1 MSPPHLASQI
11 PWTGLT
17 EHIQFAPEPTSAE
30 PRRPRPITG
39 IGKPLPSPIKPDFEV
54 RPTSDHAA
62 RQTATLDFARAFG
75 SLIVEHADARTSL
88 LPKPDVWHTSGLVN
102 DEQLFPP
109 SLISKMLWGHGAK
122 ALLLIIFALNYPENP
137 YEYLPALLYLA
148 QHPRVCFSESQDLRP
163 LGRGLPGLGAYA
175 SQTIARYL
183 FVNLVDVMSGFQG
196 TKKRTLGFTQR
207 QRAWHVAVADYDKT
221 ITDERLHLPFW
232 ISNPNAVYD
241 ATERQHYL
249 QRSFDFMVSW
259 YAIMREAAVRDWA
272 LGLTAVPAF
281 GEKEFIKMVL
291 DELELICSA
300 FKVDEPPPIPVV
312 PDPPT
317 VDVVEVKDLKPSPF
331 TALPLELH
339 IQILSFLPRSALLSI
354 IRVSQQMR
362 TVCRPILYADPLSV
376 VLPPLDSIDL
386 RHSSTFDLA
395 LQNYMPR
402 LVESLVANP
411 SMSKFLRC
419 LHVAVPALDFWG
431 AEKAS
436 WLKDLLGD
444 IWLQDVRELWVY
456 PTYLTKPPSSTDPG
470 PEQEYCHGVYELAR
484 LFPGL
489 STLHL
494 IAVVRKTLLLDP
506 VKERSLIATQL
517 PRLEILILSVY
528 KWSIRPRRIDYPVD
542 DGFDEE
548 QRQCAARFFET
559 CKGLGVIS
567 FNGIPREDKKGKVPD
582 RVWTRVDGGSG
593 ARMTVGGAL
602 KWRLSEEEADEAGG
616 RV

>member
-1 MSPPHLASQI
+1 
-11 PWTGLT
+11 
-17 EHIQFAPEPTSAE
+17 
-30 PRRPRPITG
+30 
-39 IGKPLPSPIKPDFEV
+39 
-54 RPTSDHAA
+54 
-62 RQTATLDFARAFG
+62 
-75 SLIVEHADARTSL
+75 
-88 LPKPDVWHTSGLVN
+88 
-102 DEQLFPP
+102 
-109 SLISKMLWGHGAK
+109 
-122 ALLLIIFALNYPENP
+122 
-137 YEYLPALLYLA
+137 
-148 QHPRVCFSESQDLRP
+148 
-163 LGRGLPGLGAYA
+163 
-175 SQTIARYL
+175 
-183 FVNLVDVMSGFQG
+183 
-196 TKKRTLGFTQR
+196 
-207 QRAWHVAVADYDKT
+207 
-221 ITDERLHLPFW
+221 
-232 ISNPNAVYD
+232 
-241 ATERQHYL
+241 
-249 QRSFDFMVSW
+249 
-259 YAIMREAAVRDWA
+259 
-272 LGLTAVPAF
+272 
-281 GEKEFIKMVL
+281 MVL

-362 TVCRPILYADPLSV
+362 TVCCPILYADPLSV

-386 RHSSTFDLA
+386 RYSSTFDLA

-506 VKERSLIATQL
+506 VKEVEHTRALAPLWNSLRHLTVHLTQEPFCLDVYRRMIASSASTLQSL
-517 PRLEILILSVY
+517 HIHTPDALLIEEDEWRRFPVCPNVRELTIFHKSPGLQALLLRCFPGLISLDMKRGPVQRDTLDLSVSAPRLEHVRFTTMFLDTGLPSTIKTVSVTHRISCEVGSGRLGRPEAVFFGKGLVGKMSDNVRFVGEAWPGLLSLEIGGSVDLEEL
-528 KWSIRPRRIDYPVD
+528 WSIRPRRIDYPVD

-548 QRQCAARFFET
+548 QRQCAVRFFET
-559 CKGLGVIS
+559 CKGLG
-567 FNGIPREDKKGKVPD
+567 DKKGKVPD

-602 KWRLSEEEADEAGG
+602 KWRLSEDWRRTEAGG